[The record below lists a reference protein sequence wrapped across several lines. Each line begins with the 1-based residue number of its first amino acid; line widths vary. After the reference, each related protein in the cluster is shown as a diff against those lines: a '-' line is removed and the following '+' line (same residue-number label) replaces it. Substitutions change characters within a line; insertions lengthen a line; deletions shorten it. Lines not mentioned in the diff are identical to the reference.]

1 LRTHHNYTY
10 QAFGTLEN
18 TLEGTKNRYLF
29 AGEQLDLNLDQYY
42 LRQRYYSAINGNFS
56 TQDKFEGTINHP
68 LSLHNYQYSNR
79 NPVLNI
85 DPTGYFSFSV
95 VGLLETV
102 AIASILSGLS
112 IFAAYVPAM
121 YAINTPRNEAASDD
135 VIIYVGST
143 SHYIMGHAA
152 IEVDGVMYDFDG
164 TPEITP
170 RDVFIANEQE
180 NYQYSYQRY
189 TIAYGAGEKQLLRNS
204 LLTLRETDYALGRYV
219 TGFPIVEGYAYNCTT
234 YITDSLPSKGFV
246 FDNLVKSQFYPYGL
260 GWGLDSMNLWTQGR
274 EVKRLPDI
282 DYSVS

>member
-1 LRTHHNYTY
+1 
-10 QAFGTLEN
+10 
-18 TLEGTKNRYLF
+18 
-29 AGEQLDLNLDQYY
+29 
-42 LRQRYYSAINGNFS
+42 
-56 TQDKFEGTINHP
+56 
-68 LSLHNYQYSNR
+68 
-79 NPVLNI
+79 
-85 DPTGYFSFSV
+85 
-95 VGLLETV
+95 
-102 AIASILSGLS
+102 
-112 IFAAYVPAM
+112 
-121 YAINTPRNEAASDD
+121 
-135 VIIYVGST
+135 
-143 SHYIMGHAA
+143 
-152 IEVDGVMYDFDG
+152 MYDFDG